1 MGVSY
6 CVSPADDEVAQLHFG
21 ASIPADAVDVDRMLL
36 SIQTRKIGK
45 AGHPRTAGSPDPMR
59 HTKS

>member
-36 SIQTRKIGK
+36 SIPARKLGK
-45 AGHPRTAGSPDPMR
+45 AEHSRTAGSPDPMR
-59 HTKS
+59 DAKS